1 MASITKNCA
10 AADMAA
16 EIMVVVTVARAIVA
30 PPRVVKKVTPAM
42 IPPSM
47 RALFQS
53 KGGVAVGAEGA
64 ASTDRVFVKRVSCCL
79 FLPKGERVIEDF
91 FFSVMN
97 FTATAM
103 ASFSIKTYQ

>member
-1 MASITKNCA
+1 
-10 AADMAA
+10 
-16 EIMVVVTVARAIVA
+16 
-30 PPRVVKKVTPAM
+30 
-42 IPPSM
+42 
-47 RALFQS
+47 
-53 KGGVAVGAEGA
+53 
-64 ASTDRVFVKRVSCCL
+64 VKRVSCCL